1 MQVSGLDRQESVP
14 PDTHGAQNA
23 PAAQRHG
30 GRGDTA
36 DISAEGVGK
45 ADFYSPLWSP
55 DGDAEFSMSAY
66 TSNGTSVTLE
76 ARRRTFSMGKFA
88 RADGLIPGGAS
99 VRSQPNLTIT
109 FTSADGL
116 SQTFKVTDNMRFLE
130 DENGR
135 VRMDDSG
142 ALPQADSQGRAATA
156 IVVNLS
162 DGGNLRGG
170 DGDDV
175 LFNLG
180 QNAVL
185 DGGKGDD
192 TLLSMGD
199 GARLLGGDGNDTLK
213 IVRDII
219 RKENTAHG
227 INMKAT
233 EANLQKAAL
242 EGFEKGQSV
251 FMDGGDGDDVLLSE
265 VKLHDSTILGGDGD
279 DTLTFGTLVGSSLD
293 AGAGDDM
300 IRTDKLSASILRGGD
315 GDDSIA
321 VHTAANGSV
330 VDGGKG
336 DDRLSV
342 QHVRGSGL
350 VRGGDGEDAINV
362 GTLKEYSMVDGG
374 RGDDTIDVT
383 YADHSAIQGGDGNDT
398 VFLGSGYSAVISGGR
413 GDDTIT
419 VGAGNGNL
427 ISGDDGDDLITAGGS
442 LNLVDGGAGVNSIFA
457 SGTSR
462 VTDNEQVI
470 KNDIAAA
477 DLAGMAA
484 RLTDTLE
491 HVDLAA
497 DRRRY
502 YLALLRYTAQQT
514 EGERP
519 RVFDE

>member
-1 MQVSGLDRQESVP
+1 
-14 PDTHGAQNA
+14 
-23 PAAQRHG
+23 
-30 GRGDTA
+30 
-36 DISAEGVGK
+36 
-45 ADFYSPLWSP
+45 
-55 DGDAEFSMSAY
+55 MSAY

-315 GDDSIA
+315 GNDSIA

-374 RGDDTIDVT
+374 
-383 YADHSAIQGGDGNDT
+383 
-398 VFLGSGYSAVISGGR
+398 
-413 GDDTIT
+413 
-419 VGAGNGNL
+419 
-427 ISGDDGDDLITAGGS
+427 
-442 LNLVDGGAGVNSIFA
+442 
-457 SGTSR
+457 
-462 VTDNEQVI
+462 
-470 KNDIAAA
+470 
-477 DLAGMAA
+477 
-484 RLTDTLE
+484 
-491 HVDLAA
+491 
-497 DRRRY
+497 
-502 YLALLRYTAQQT
+502 
-514 EGERP
+514 
-519 RVFDE
+519 